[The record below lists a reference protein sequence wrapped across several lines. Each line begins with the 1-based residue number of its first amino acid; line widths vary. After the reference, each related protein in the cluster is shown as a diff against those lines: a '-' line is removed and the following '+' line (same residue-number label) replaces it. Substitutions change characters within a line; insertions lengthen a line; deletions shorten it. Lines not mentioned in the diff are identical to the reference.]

1 MLINVK
7 EIRELETHWGNT
19 TVITITKDAKTSFSE
34 RKFDEKQDVYKD
46 SRYPTSQGIY

>member
-1 MLINVK
+1 MVINVK

-19 TVITITKDAKTSFSE
+19 TIITVTKDAKTSE